1 MMKASIVRLVKPR
14 RFLGNELLLLGVDGG
29 GTKTRAVITDARQT
43 ILGEGLAGPSNP
55 MRVGIKKA
63 ANNVRKA
70 VKEACRRAGVKI
82 SQIVA
87 AEFGIA
93 GVRREDVRELMRK
106 ELANLGVAEMDVV
119 TDADTALFGATGGRP
134 GLVIIAGTGSICC
147 GVNARGQ
154 QDCAGGWGPLAGDEG
169 SGAWIAR
176 SALQSV
182 ARAADGRGPDTVL
195 SQEACR
201 YFGVR
206 TPEDVMT
213 EIYRPDMTNDQIAGF
228 ARHVIEA
235 GHDGDQVA
243 RVILAE
249 AGRVL
254 GVAAATVI
262 RKLKMRQ
269 ESFPV
274 AYVGGVFAAGELVL
288 ATLRAELEKTAPN
301 AYLSLPRMNPA
312 VAAAR
317 MAQEQH
323 YSQREYA
330 MAS

>member
-1 MMKASIVRLVKPR
+1 MNARIARLVRPR
-14 RFLGNELLLLGVDGG
+14 RRFETELLLLGVDGG
-29 GTKTRAVITDARQT
+29 GTKTRAVITDGRQT
-43 ILGEGLAGPSNP
+43 VLGEGLAGPSNP
-55 MRVGIKKA
+55 MRVGIKQA
-63 ANNVRKA
+63 ADNVRKA
-70 VKEACRRAGVKI
+70 VKEACRRAGVKL

-93 GVRREDVRELMRK
+93 GVRREDVRELMRR
-106 ELANLGVAEMDVV
+106 ELADLGVAEMDVV
-119 TDADTALFGATGGRP
+119 TDADTALFGATGGLP

-147 GVNARGQ
+147 GLNARGQ

-176 SALQSV
+176 SALQAV
-182 ARAADGRGPDTVL
+182 ARASDGRGPDTIL
-195 SQEACR
+195 SAAACR
-201 YFGVR
+201 YFSVR
-206 TPEDVMT
+206 TPEDVMM
-213 EIYRPDMTNDQIAGF
+213 EINRPDMTNDRLAGF
-228 ARHVIEA
+228 ARYVIEA

-243 RVILAE
+243 RAILAE

-254 GVAAATVI
+254 GVAAVTVI

-288 ATLRAELEKTAPN
+288 ATLRAEIEKVAPE
-301 AYLSLPRMNPA
+301 AYLAQPRMNPA

-323 YSQREYA
+323 YSHQA
-330 MAS
+330 FAV

>member
-1 MMKASIVRLVKPR
+1 MNIRIARLVKPR
-14 RFLGNELLLLGVDGG
+14 RHLGTELLLLGVDGG
-29 GTKTRAVITDARQT
+29 GTKTRAVITDSRQKV
-43 ILGEGLAGPSNP
+43 LGEGLAGPSNP
-55 MRVGIKKA
+55 MRVGIKQA
-63 ANNVRKA
+63 ASNVRKA
-70 VKEACRRAGVKI
+70 VKEACHRAGIKL

-93 GVRREDVRELMRK
+93 GVRREDVRELMRR
-106 ELANLGVAEMDVV
+106 ELADLGVAEMAVV
-119 TDADTALFGATGGRP
+119 TDADTALFGATGGLP

-147 GVNARGQ
+147 GLNERGQ

-176 SALQSV
+176 SALQAV
-182 ARAADGRGPDTVL
+182 ARAADGRGPDTIL
-195 SQEACR
+195 SAAACR
-201 YFGVR
+201 YFKV
-206 TPEDVMT
+206 TTAEDVMT
-213 EIYRPDMTNDQIAGF
+213 EIYHPEMTNERLAGF
-228 ARHVIEA
+228 ARYVIAA

-243 RVILAE
+243 RAILAE

-269 ESFPV
+269 ENFPV

-288 ATLRAELEKTAPN
+288 ATLRSELEKVAPD
-301 AYLSLPRMNPA
+301 AYLAQPRMNPA

-317 MAQEQH
+317 MAQVQH
-323 YSQREYA
+323 NSQQEYA
-330 MAS
+330 LAS